1 MSMTG
6 VVTAPRQL
14 ALRIRDSS
22 AGWLGIDIGSSTI
35 KIAQVGRSRSGWS
48 LRLAHII
55 PSPGGRVIDRA
66 AISGGILD
74 DWLDGQVC
82 GLFRRRSS
90 DAACVL
96 SMAVMGMHTLE
107 FPPGSPHE
115 TAQMISME
123 LDAAGEPTPRE
134 FDSFECRGLTA
145 TEAGLTPRT
154 VLSLPNSI
162 GEVIADSLQR
172 HKLQCQTIDSLPCA
186 HARAVSLLEPHCGD
200 ATSAVLDWGAAA
212 PTFTLVRNGSP
223 VYCRPLRDCGL
234 KTVLSRAAAPH
245 GLSESEL
252 QELLSAHARVEGAKA
267 SGISRTLS
275 VLREI
280 STAAARSL
288 CEELARTL
296 TYLRRQAASLTP
308 DTIWLMGGGALLPDI
323 APQLTTLLDRP
334 VRLWQLGASSA
345 SGPTNSEPIQAIFAP
360 AIAASSLGVRP

>member
-6 VVTAPRQL
+6 VATAPAQL
-14 ALRIRDSS
+14 VRRFRDSS

-35 KIAQVGRSRSGWS
+35 KIAQIGRSRSGWG
-48 LRLAHII
+48 LRLGHII

-66 AISGGILD
+66 AISGGVLD
-74 DWLDGQVC
+74 DWLDSQVC
-82 GLFRRRSS
+82 KLFRRRSS
-90 DAACVL
+90 DVACVL

-107 FPPGSPHE
+107 FPPGSPQE
-115 TAQMISME
+115 TSQMISME

-145 TEAGLTPRT
+145 TEAGLNPRT

-186 HARAVSLLEPHCGD
+186 HARAVSLVDPHGRD
-200 ATSAVLDWGAAA
+200 AASAVLDWGAVA
-212 PTFTLVRNGSP
+212 PTFTLIRSGSP

-234 KTVLSRAAAPH
+234 QAVLRKAAAPH
-245 GLSESEL
+245 GLSEGDL
-252 QELLSAHARVEGAKA
+252 QELLSAHARVESSKA

-280 STAAARSL
+280 SAAAARTL

-323 APQLTTLLDRP
+323 VPQLNSLLDRP
-334 VRLWQLGASSA
+334 VRLWQLGATSA
-345 SGPTNSEPIQAIFAP
+345 SGNANPEPIQAIFAP
-360 AIAASSLGVRP
+360 AIAASSLGVRQ